1 MLNLNRNNMNFF
13 VYMEIG
19 ADLFSKIKW
28 SVLVGLE
35 GAWCQKISEGME
47 LYRWEWVWRSIA
59 DQSQKQ
65 QSQSGNFVDYTIHY
79 ICELTKLS
87 APERTGSTKKLK
99 ISEKKKISWWLD
111 TNVLWIFTWIS
122 FGKVA
127 LNIRV
132 WRFPTGGMVS
142 FSTIR
147 RIWGSNPMSSIR
159 SASSKTRNLW

>member
-1 MLNLNRNNMNFF
+1 MKLSRNFQANTLRKPHTPMLNLNRNNMNFF

-79 ICELTKLS
+79 ICELTKLQH
-87 APERTGSTKKLK
+87 LK
-99 ISEKKKISWWLD
+99 EQVAQRSWKSQKKKQQLVGDLIQMYYEYLPE
-111 TNVLWIFTWIS
+111 
-122 FGKVA
+122 
-127 LNIRV
+127 
-132 WRFPTGGMVS
+132 FPLEKLHWT
-142 FSTIR
+142 
-147 RIWGSNPMSSIR
+147 
-159 SASSKTRNLW
+159 

>member
-1 MLNLNRNNMNFF
+1 
-13 VYMEIG
+13 MEIG

-79 ICELTKLS
+79 ICELTKLQHLKEQVAQRS
-87 APERTGSTKKLK
+87 WKSQKKNK
-99 ISEKKKISWWLD
+99 TISWWLD

-132 WRFPTGGMVS
+132 WRFPTVGMVS